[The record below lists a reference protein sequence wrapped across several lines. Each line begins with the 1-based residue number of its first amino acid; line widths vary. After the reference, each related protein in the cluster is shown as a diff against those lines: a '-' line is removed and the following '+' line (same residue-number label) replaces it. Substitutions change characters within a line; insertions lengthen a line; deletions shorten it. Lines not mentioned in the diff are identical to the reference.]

1 MGKPQLREGLCPI
14 LQRPFATL
22 LFKHQLPVA
31 MPQRHDAAI
40 IADVEEVV
48 PSTLLHLPG
57 QVRQLVNAVDAYLEG
72 FVPDF
77 VAVQK
82 LLVYVRF
89 AGRCQQCR
97 KHVLVA
103 NDAVQDRACFDPA
116 GPADEARNAPAAFPV
131 GVLLGAMAKSNQ
143 NSKEI
148 NDLRGVIANIDDY
161 KPAGDATVVH
171 FAVNKYILTKD
182 EKAKLDAMATTLGS
196 QPRYFITVEGF
207 TDQTGSAAINDQL
220 SRSRA
225 DSVIAYLVGSHDVPV
240 YRIHMV
246 GLGSQKLVDE
256 GKGRKAREASRRVE
270 VTLFTAKPL
279 TMSAAGGN

>member
-1 MGKPQLREGLCPI
+1 MSKFTLS
-14 LQRPFATL
+14 ATITL
-22 LFKHQLPVA
+22 AVGTMFIAGCATKNYVKKSITPVDQKVDQVDQA
-31 MPQRHDAAI
+31 SQKRDQSQVADINKTNQALDDTDKKLSATDE
-40 IADVEEVV
+40 IAK
-48 PSTLLHLPG
+48 T
-57 QVRQLVNAVDAYLEG
+57 
-72 FVPDF
+72 
-77 VAVQK
+77 
-82 LLVYVRF
+82 
-89 AGRCQQCR
+89 
-97 KHVLVA
+97 
-103 NDAVQDRACFDPA
+103 
-116 GPADEARNAPAAFPV
+116 ADGTAK
-131 GVLLGAMAKSNQ
+131 GAMAKGNQ

-171 FAVNKYILTKD
+171 FAVNKYMLTKY
-182 EKAKLDAMATTLGS
+182 EKAKLDAMATQLGS
-196 QPRYFITVEGF
+196 QQRYFITVEGF

-225 DSVIAYLVGSHDVPV
+225 DAVIAYLVGSHDVPV